1 MRRGIEIE
9 IVAGAI
15 LLFASGPAVAQ
26 LERGGFFPKTLT
38 LRGVRPPGP
47 ARARVGLPLAG
58 QGRGL
63 IDLSQWPAE
72 PSTPKKIDA
81 ERLTDAF
88 VQLSVRPVPRPVLR
102 RYVGWM
108 LQYGQ
113 EFGVDPFLLAALAHD
128 QSRLRP
134 RKHTIYGVG
143 LVAIDPAMH
152 GPRIREG
159 QYRYRVLEGD
169 VWVPRRLAINRFPFT
184 VNSLLR
190 PEHNIYFAAAILSI
204 FSQQCPDIDRYFGSV
219 PHRHAV
225 SHFLW
230 GDRVL
235 GAGLED
241 RVLRERRRLFGYYL
255 RFPPLPRG
263 RFKSLPLYC
272 PLDGAPRKITGVMG
286 DDREGGRRRHTG
298 IDFDSTLGEPVRAI
312 APGKVTLAGVDWGR
326 HELESLEPQL
336 ARMLPPGA
344 LGPRGLLV
352 MIDHREGLSS
362 SYMHLSAYTVRAGD
376 KVQAGQ
382 LIGYVGRSGIKES
395 PAHLHL
401 DMRHEGQFIDPM
413 EHLAAYLFHP
423 AATYFGRRKAAAQRH
438 QRLLRWKAR
447 RRAILRRLRD
457 RRTLAH

>member
-1 MRRGIEIE
+1 MRRSLDI
-9 IVAGAI
+9 AAATA
-15 LLFASGPAVAQ
+15 LLLASGPAAAQ
-26 LERGGFFPKTLT
+26 LERGALFPKTVT
-38 LRGVRPPGP
+38 LRGVRPPWP
-47 ARARVGLPLAG
+47 ARLRLGLPLAG

-81 ERLTDAF
+81 ERLTDALG
-88 VQLSVRPVPRPVLR
+88 QLAARPVPRPVLR
-102 RYVGWM
+102 RYVGWI

-113 EFGVDPFLLAALAHD
+113 EFGVDPFLLAALASD

-134 RKHTIYGVG
+134 RKHTRYGVG

-159 QYRYRVLEGD
+159 QYRYRVLEDG
-169 VWVPRRLAINRFPFT
+169 VWVPRRLTINRFPFT
-184 VNSLLR
+184 VNSLLW

-204 FSQQCPDIDRYFGSV
+204 FSQQCPDLDRYFASV

-241 RVLRERRRLFGYYL
+241 RVLRERRRLFAYYL
-255 RFPPLPRG
+255 GFPPLPRG

-272 PLDGAPRKITGVMG
+272 PLDGPPRKITGIMG

-298 IDFDSTLGEPVRAI
+298 VDFDSTLGEPVRAI
-312 APGKVTLAGVDWGR
+312 APGTVTLAGVDWGR
-326 HELESLEPQL
+326 HELGSLEPQL
-336 ARMLPPGA
+336 ARMLPRGA

-362 SYMHLSAYTVRAGD
+362 SYMHLSAYTVRVGD
-376 KVQAGQ
+376 TVQAGQ

-401 DMRHEGQFIDPM
+401 DMRHDGQFIDPM
-413 EHLAAYLFHP
+413 EHLKAYLIPP
-423 AATYFGRRKAAAQRH
+423 AATYFGRRKAATQRH

-457 RRTLAH
+457 RRPGAH